1 MKRRMKLL
9 GLLLALG
16 LVLAGCGEKEETL
29 ETSQPV
35 EEEIEAEVE
44 TEVFDTE
51 AETVE
56 GETVTE
62 EETTE
67 EVVVEDE
74 EREGYFRS
82 EITNEWIEERL
93 WGQRPIAVMVDNE
106 SIALPHYGLTQADVV
121 YELMNSTANDR
132 ITRFMCIVKDWQ
144 SITQFGSIRS
154 VRTTNLQLL
163 AEWNAVLCHDGGP
176 AIYITPYLQNPY
188 VENFSGTFSRV
199 NNGKPR
205 EFTEYILPGDL
216 EKNFKNKGYS
226 ITYNEW
232 YQGQH
237 FQFANESAPVDLSVA
252 SDSIDCTFID
262 LPFEHNGSELSYDAQ
277 SGLYLYSEYGKPH
290 LDPAND
296 NKQLSFKN
304 VLIQDVVFDQYDSN
318 GYMGFHTVD
327 SGRSG
332 YYITNGKAIP
342 VTWEKGSELDITRYY
357 DKDGNEI
364 TLNTGKT
371 YIAFVPY
378 DNWSQLVI
386 K

>member
-1 MKRRMKLL
+1 ML

-16 LVLAGCGEKEETL
+16 LVLAGCGQKEETEEAVESV
-29 ETSQPV
+29 ETVEQEPEAV
-35 EEEIEAEVE
+35 EEE
-44 TEVFDTE
+44 TFDTE
-51 AETVE
+51 EEQVAEEEVAEEEAVVE
-56 GETVTE
+56 E
-62 EETTE
+62 EETK
-67 EVVVEDE
+67 
-74 EREGYFRS
+74 EGYFRS

-163 AEWNAVLCHDGGP
+163 GEWNAVLCHDGGP
-176 AIYITPYLQNPY
+176 AIYINAYLQNPY
-188 VENFSGTFSRV
+188 IENFSGTFSRV
-199 NNGKPR
+199 DNGKPR

-226 ITYNEW
+226 TQYNEY
-232 YQGQH
+232 YQGPH
-237 FQFANESAPVDLSVA
+237 FNFVTENNPIDLSVA
-252 SDSIDCTFID
+252 SDSIDCTYID
-262 LPFEHNGSELSYDAQ
+262 LPFEHNGSELSYDAE
-277 SGLYLYSEYGKPH
+277 SGLYLYSEYGEAH

-304 VLIQDVVFDQYDSN
+304 VLIQDVRFEQYDSN
-318 GYMGFHTVD
+318 GYMGFYTVD

-342 VTWEKGSELDITRYY
+342 VTWEKKSELDITRYY

-378 DNWSQLVI
+378 DNWDELVI